1 MVFSTSSEFAL
12 YFKIISV
19 LAGNILFEIGM
30 KYCDFFSV
38 LAPELLKDF
47 KNFYLSLIAL
57 IFVKQEP
64 SQKAF
69 N

>member
-1 MVFSTSSEFAL
+1 MNE
-12 YFKIISV
+12 
-19 LAGNILFEIGM
+19 ILRL
-30 KYCDFFSV
+30 FSV

-69 N
+69 NKNYRHYFSDNLYNRSVFDFYRPGSVI